1 VGQPLWA
8 GVDAGKSD
16 HYCVVIDADGWIAL
30 DASGTMYDFDGA
42 EIRTPLHLLTWI
54 RHLSGKRWFTHHHAG
69 QLIDVVCEA
78 KGWQLPND

>member
-1 VGQPLWA
+1 LMATEFPQ
-8 GVDAGKSD
+8 
-16 HYCVVIDADGWIAL
+16 YVVIDADGWIAL